1 MIVLSRRSSEPDM
14 ITSLLIAGV
23 GRKQVRWRLMA
34 GAEGSNTMVLR
45 VMMVGCSAAQSFPA
59 SLSEKEKKHFGDGS
73 SGGKGL

>member
-1 MIVLSRRSSEPDM
+1 MREGARIRVQA
-14 ITSLLIAGV
+14 LLTHPPA
-23 GRKQVRWRLMA
+23 QVRWRLMA